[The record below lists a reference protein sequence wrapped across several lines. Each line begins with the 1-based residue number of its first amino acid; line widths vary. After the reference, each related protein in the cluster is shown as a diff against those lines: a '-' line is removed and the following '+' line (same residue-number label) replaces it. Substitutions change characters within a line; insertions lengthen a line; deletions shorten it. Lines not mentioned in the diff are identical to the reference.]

1 MLFSLYKSF
10 VYALTA
16 VLFWSQFLL
25 VEHCSEHFLHESVG
39 ACEVFNHANES
50 ADLSASLEQASIAYT
65 VLKIDFVSNTPVGLY
80 SPALRSARVP
90 PLHII

>member
-1 MLFSLYKSF
+1 MLQYN
-10 VYALTA
+10 
-16 VLFWSQFLL
+16 
-25 VEHCSEHFLHESVG
+25 
-39 ACEVFNHANES
+39 NHANES

-80 SPALRSARVP
+80 SPALRSARAP